1 MTYDNEKKH
10 IFFEFTNP
18 YLNLEIHTGSTD
30 VANEIMAVLGEVKG
44 AYHASGLREV
54 EAASKAP
61 AKSKKASSKSSNRKQ
76 GKVVYDFIGESGDE
90 LTITAGQIVNILDD
104 KNLRTGGCVSYQ
116 RQGKRGLFLP
126 SSSSLLTNSRLW
138 QDL

>member
-18 YLNLEIHTGSTD
+18 YLNLEIHTGTTD

-54 EAASKAP
+54 EAASKAS
-61 AKSKKASSKSSNRKQ
+61 AKKSSSKDLSKNSNRKQ
-76 GKVVYDFIGESGDE
+76 GKVVYDFIGESNDE
-90 LTITAGQIVNILDD
+90 LTVKEGQIVHL
-104 KNLRTGGCVSYQ
+104 
-116 RQGKRGLFLP
+116 
-126 SSSSLLTNSRLW
+126 SLIHI
-138 QDL
+138 